1 MEISR
6 NLSKQPFP
14 TDSGRI
20 TLKNSLR
27 DYVHLLKF
35 PDFRLLVLK
44 CAGSYSQVFTVIGQQ
59 IKEKQPIWFQKTSA
73 LNRVKLSLVFTASQL
88 PRTKLIHSSPPSNGP
103 FCHRQVWF
111 YFLSMNPP
119 CEDFCIPWQPTGV

>member
-27 DYVHLLKF
+27 DYVHLLKS

-44 CAGSYSQVFTVIGQQ
+44 CAGSYSRVFTVLRKRINNG
-59 IKEKQPIWFQKTSA
+59 IVANVGEKIEYI
-73 LNRVKLSLVFTASQL
+73 L
-88 PRTKLIHSSPPSNGP
+88 
-103 FCHRQVWF
+103 
-111 YFLSMNPP
+111 
-119 CEDFCIPWQPTGV
+119 

>member
-59 IKEKQPIWFQKTSA
+59 IKEKQGHNVPPAYMVPKD
-73 LNRVKLSLVFTASQL
+73 LSPEQ
-88 PRTKLIHSSPPSNGP
+88 G
-103 FCHRQVWF
+103 
-111 YFLSMNPP
+111 
-119 CEDFCIPWQPTGV
+119 

>member
-6 NLSKQPFP
+6 NLSKQPSP

-27 DYVHLLKF
+27 DYVHLLKS

-44 CAGSYSQVFTVIGQQ
+44 CAGSYSRVFTVL
-59 IKEKQPIWFQKTSA
+59 T
-73 LNRVKLSLVFTASQL
+73 LVQL
-88 PRTKLIHSSPPSNGP
+88 QMNELLR
-103 FCHRQVWF
+103 
-111 YFLSMNPP
+111 FLSVAM
-119 CEDFCIPWQPTGV
+119 EAMFTIAIM

>member
-20 TLKNSLR
+20 TPKNSLR
-27 DYVHLLKF
+27 DYVHLSKS

-44 CAGSYSQVFTVIGQQ
+44 CAGSYLRVFTVYYLWSINPVMGSYINFRTPWDFASCQQ
-59 IKEKQPIWFQKTSA
+59 
-73 LNRVKLSLVFTASQL
+73 R
-88 PRTKLIHSSPPSNGP
+88 
-103 FCHRQVWF
+103 
-111 YFLSMNPP
+111 
-119 CEDFCIPWQPTGV
+119 

>member
-20 TLKNSLR
+20 TLKNLLR
-27 DYVHLLKF
+27 DYVHLLKS

-44 CAGSYSQVFTVIGQQ
+44 CAGSYLRVFTVCAKDFSLFSDQ
-59 IKEKQPIWFQKTSA
+59 
-73 LNRVKLSLVFTASQL
+73 LSFYVS
-88 PRTKLIHSSPPSNGP
+88 
-103 FCHRQVWF
+103 CH
-111 YFLSMNPP
+111 
-119 CEDFCIPWQPTGV
+119 